1 MLNSQSNIP
10 SMEKINIFFSNPG
23 NIACLVS
30 PRQNIPLIAKIV
42 KLSSINYFHQGTD
55 ITVYDDI
62 NSELRFSIIFVLSSH
77 RFGGSLLWLITKTS
91 VLIPIISLSSI
102 FASFNWPERE
112 LWDMFGV
119 HVVGHPDLRRILTDY
134 GFSGSPLVKSYPVS
148 GTQEVIY
155 DDVARAI
162 EKVKIELS
170 QVLRHFVFYDSW
182 NSVSVGIQKGVV
194 IDFS

>member
-1 MLNSQSNIP
+1 
-10 SMEKINIFFSNPG
+10 
-23 NIACLVS
+23 
-30 PRQNIPLIAKIV
+30 
-42 KLSSINYFHQGTD
+42 
-55 ITVYDDI
+55 
-62 NSELRFSIIFVLSSH
+62 
-77 RFGGSLLWLITKTS
+77 
-91 VLIPIISLSSI
+91 
-102 FASFNWPERE
+102 
-112 LWDMFGV
+112 MFGV
-119 HVVGHPDLRRILTDY
+119 YVVGHPDLRRILTDY

-182 NSVSVGIQKGVV
+182 NSVSVGIQKGAI